1 MTVTSTSLTLVKG
14 GPVANIGVGFT
25 SLCGLSGTI
34 NFGVRGVTPQATVTC
49 NSKGVCT
56 SNELL
61 FRQCCYDLP
70 LKAGGSTG
78 NHIIVNATKNT
89 LATTY
94 QVRITGT
101 NIQGGCCYGITHS
114 ANVTITVNS
123 CCVPDFT
130 ISANP
135 ISIKVAVSQTATSS
149 ITATGSGGFAGTLYY
164 SGAISPSSAPSESCN
179 LQPAQPTLS
188 SAANSVTSQLTCNFA
203 STETYTITETASPY
217 SGTTIRTVTVT
228 ITLTS
233 HYDCVDWTGSSEN
246 PISITRPRN
255 SILAALLSNGSPLA
269 SA

>member
-1 MTVTSTSLTLVKG
+1 VSKRLQCSQLHRERPAPPDFSMTVTSTSLTLVKG

-114 ANVTITVNS
+114 AQCYHNR
-123 CCVPDFT
+123 
-130 ISANP
+130 
-135 ISIKVAVSQTATSS
+135 K
-149 ITATGSGGFAGTLYY
+149 
-164 SGAISPSSAPSESCN
+164 
-179 LQPAQPTLS
+179 
-188 SAANSVTSQLTCNFA
+188 
-203 STETYTITETASPY
+203 
-217 SGTTIRTVTVT
+217 
-228 ITLTS
+228 
-233 HYDCVDWTGSSEN
+233 
-246 PISITRPRN
+246 
-255 SILAALLSNGSPLA
+255 LLLRSRLHDLGKPNQH
-269 SA
+269 